1 MATENF
7 LLTLGFLGSPL
18 LFGVLL
24 SAAAGL
30 AWMAFAPARP
40 AQQVQERLEG
50 YLDRVLAV
58 EEAELRDSFGNR
70 VVLPGFQRLI
80 RSLGRLAPQK
90 SMATMQEMLVQAG
103 EPGGLSALDFA
114 GLRLL
119 VFAVLGGGALLFF
132 AGSNALPIAVR
143 NAAALAVF
151 GYMAP
156 GFWLRQKVKRRQHEV
171 RRALPDALD
180 MLSIGVE
187 AGLAFESAL
196 LVVGERWN
204 NALSREFRRAVA
216 EMRVG
221 MSREEA
227 LQRMADRC
235 GTDDLNSFV
244 AVLIQSAELGV
255 SISLVLHTQAA
266 EMRTKRRQR
275 AEALARQAGIKMTFP
290 LVFLIFP
297 ALFAVILGPAI
308 PQILGTLGNM
318 GGSPK

>member
-1 MATENF
+1 MATDSL
-7 LLTLGFLGSPL
+7 LLTFRFLGSPL

-24 SAAAGL
+24 SAAASL
-30 AWMAFAPARP
+30 AWLAFAPARP
-40 AQQVQERLEG
+40 AQQVQERLGG

-58 EEAELRDSFGNR
+58 EEAELRDSFGSR
-70 VVLPGFQRLI
+70 VILPGFQRLL

-90 SMATMQEMLVQAG
+90 SMAAMQEMLVQAG
-103 EPGGLSALDFA
+103 EPGGLTALDFA

-119 VFAVLGGGALLFF
+119 ALAALGGGALLVL
-132 AGSNALPIAVR
+132 AGRFPLSNALLY
-143 NAAALAVF
+143 AALVAIF

-156 GFWLRQKVKRRQHEV
+156 GFWLRSRIKKRRHEV
-171 RRALPDALD
+171 QRALPDALD

-196 LVVGERWN
+196 MRVGERWD

-221 MSREEA
+221 MSREEV

-244 AVLIQSAELGV
+244 AVLIQSAQLGV
-255 SISLVLHTQAA
+255 SISQVLHTQAA
-266 EMRTKRRQR
+266 DMRAKRRQR

-290 LVFLIFP
+290 LVFLVFP
-297 ALFAVILGPAI
+297 ALFVVILGPAVPLI
-308 PQILGTLGNM
+308 MGMLGNM
-318 GGSPK
+318 GGGPK

>member
-1 MATENF
+1 MATNNL
-7 LLTLGFLGSPL
+7 LLTFGFLGSPL

-24 SAAAGL
+24 SAAASL
-30 AWMAFAPARP
+30 AWLAFAPARP
-40 AQQVQERLEG
+40 AQQVQDRLAG

-70 VVLPGFQRLI
+70 VILPGFQRLI
-80 RSLGRLAPQK
+80 RTLGRLAPQK
-90 SMATMQEMLVQAG
+90 SMAAMQEMLVQAG
-103 EPGGLSALDFA
+103 EPGGLTALDFA

-119 VFAVLGGGALLFF
+119 VFAVLGGVALLVL
-132 AGSNALPIAVR
+132 AGRFPLSNALLY
-143 NAAALAVF
+143 AALVAIF

-156 GFWLRQKVKRRQHEV
+156 GFWLRSQIKKRQHEV
-171 RRALPDALD
+171 QRALPDALD

-196 LVVGERWN
+196 MRVGERWD

-235 GTDDLNSFV
+235 GTDDLNTFV
-244 AVLIQSAELGV
+244 AVLIQSAQLGV
-255 SISLVLHTQAA
+255 SITLVLHTQAVD
-266 EMRTKRRQR
+266 MRTKRRQR

-290 LVFLIFP
+290 LVFLVFP
-297 ALFAVILGPAI
+297 ALFVVILGPAV
-308 PQILGTLGNM
+308 PLILGTLGNV
-318 GGSPK
+318 GGGPK